1 MSSRALRRLERRKLE
16 NELSLSPEPERNG
29 KDDSDFEDGLISKPK
44 VNAFAL
50 LNDDNETEDEE
61 DPDINSESDY
71 KGDEPTGNTHST
83 SGQHTKSSKKQKNKN
98 NKKKQQQKK
107 TTTNKKNQQNKIVDE
122 YGDEEFDKIL
132 EQMRIKDNQATTL
145 PVTNQTTSV
154 SVYDFEEELDEI
166 TTPNPD
172 YDSNFKAFTTNRL
185 KQSLS
190 FLSIKSVGTLDQDNE
205 YKNLFGN
212 LSMNTIEDAN
222 STTSMGISPE
232 MLQQFKRLAKLT
244 RGWGGKDRRG
254 IPGTTRKLLFSKIRD
269 DWLPTTLKPLNMEEI
284 KPDDYVKFLDYK
296 EDTASL
302 EELQLKVN
310 KEVDLGVKYFQFSK
324 INNIKERVANTRF
337 YASVVM
343 SPDPESLMQQLQ
355 QYPYHVETLLQ
366 VAMVLLR
373 QGDNKSTSNAL
384 VERALFA
391 FDRSL
396 HKGFHELLYQA
407 SNGLARLPYERF
419 MNRQFYLCLFRYITA
434 LGERSTF
441 YTALAYCKLLLSLSP
456 AEDPLGVRYFIDF
469 YALMSEEWKYMVQFA
484 ESPLVT
490 TYARWY
496 TPGIAFSTVLAYLK
510 LNQAEKARV
519 ALRKAFEAHPYTA
532 YKLYQQIGLSND
544 SSISEASFKI
554 DTEVEIST
562 ETYLV
567 RCAIMWNDQSHRQ
580 FLHDELQNLFSD
592 WKLQNTKNGVFS
604 SILGTLGF
612 KDNKKESNNAP
623 FNLLR
628 FAILSSE
635 NKIMAKLPQQLWSR
649 NDIFEYDILPPKQD
663 EEQPVLMG
671 LLKKDEN
678 IVDHLLDY
686 VDQNLLGT
694 IIQSRTAEE
703 GNFDEIVRGLEL
715 QNVEEAENQQD

>member
-1 MSSRALRRLERRKLE
+1 MSSRALRRLERQKLE
-16 NELSLSPEPERNG
+16 NELSISPEPERNG
-29 KDDSDFEDGLISKPK
+29 NDESDFDDSPISKPK
-44 VNAFAL
+44 ANAFAL
-50 LNDDNETEDEE
+50 LNDGDNETDDEENSDNDNKEDESTE
-61 DPDINSESDY
+61 QTRSTPKQPN
-71 KGDEPTGNTHST
+71 EPPKN
-83 SGQHTKSSKKQKNKN
+83 KNNKN

-107 TTTNKKNQQNKIVDE
+107 ATTNKKKQQNKIVDE
-122 YGDEEFDKIL
+122 YGDDEFDKIL
-132 EQMRIKDNQATTL
+132 EQMRIKDDQTTTL
-145 PVTNQTTSV
+145 SVTNQKTLIN
-154 SVYDFEEELDEI
+154 VYDFEEELDEI
-166 TTPNPD
+166 TTPTPD
-172 YDSNFKAFTTNRL
+172 FDSNFKAFTTNRL

-190 FLSIKSVGTLDQDNE
+190 LLSIKSVGSLDQDNE

-222 STTSMGISPE
+222 STTSMGMSPE

-254 IPGTTRKLLFSKIRD
+254 IPGTTRKLIFSKIKD

-296 EDTASL
+296 EDTADL
-302 EELQLKVN
+302 EELQLKIN
-310 KEVDLGVKYFQFSK
+310 KEVNLGVKYFQFSK

-391 FDRSL
+391 FDQSL

-490 TYARWY
+490 TYTRWY
-496 TPGIAFSTVLAYLK
+496 TPGIAFSTVLAHLK
-510 LNQAEKARV
+510 LNQEEKARG
-519 ALRKAFEAHPYTA
+519 ALKKAFEAHPYTA
-532 YKLYQQIGLSND
+532 YKLYKQIGLSND
-544 SSISEASFKI
+544 LSLSEGSFKI
-554 DTEVEIST
+554 DTEVEIAT

-567 RCAIMWNDQSHRQ
+567 RCTIMWNDQSHRQ
-580 FLHDELQNLFSD
+580 FLHDELEKLFSD
-592 WKLQNTKNGVFS
+592 WKLQNSNNGVFS
-604 SILGTLGF
+604 SILGSFGF

-628 FAILSSE
+628 FAILSGE

-663 EEQPVLMG
+663 EEQTVLMG
-671 LLKKDEN
+671 LLKKDES

-686 VDQNLLGT
+686 VDQNLLGS
-694 IIQSRTAEE
+694 IIQSRTADE
-703 GNFDEIVRGLEL
+703 GNFDEIIRGLEL

>member
-1 MSSRALRRLERRKLE
+1 MSSRALRRLERQKLE
-16 NELSLSPEPERNG
+16 NELSISPEPERNG
-29 KDDSDFEDGLISKPK
+29 NDESDFDDSPISKPK
-44 VNAFAL
+44 ANAFAL
-50 LNDDNETEDEE
+50 LNDGDNETDDEENSDNDNKEDESTE
-61 DPDINSESDY
+61 QTRSTPKQPN
-71 KGDEPTGNTHST
+71 EPP
-83 SGQHTKSSKKQKNKN
+83 KNKN

-107 TTTNKKNQQNKIVDE
+107 ATTIKKKQQNKIVDE
-122 YGDEEFDKIL
+122 YGDDEFDKIL
-132 EQMRIKDNQATTL
+132 EQMKIKDDQTTTL
-145 PVTNQTTSV
+145 SVTNQKTLIN
-154 SVYDFEEELDEI
+154 VYDFEEELDEI
-166 TTPNPD
+166 TTPTPD
-172 YDSNFKAFTTNRL
+172 FDSNFKAFTTNRL

-190 FLSIKSVGTLDQDNE
+190 LLSIKSVGSLDQDNE

-222 STTSMGISPE
+222 STTSMGMSPE

-254 IPGTTRKLLFSKIRD
+254 IPGTTRKLIFSKIKD

-296 EDTASL
+296 EDTADL
-302 EELQLKVN
+302 EELQLKIN
-310 KEVDLGVKYFQFSK
+310 KEVNLGVKYFQFSK

-490 TYARWY
+490 TYTRWY
-496 TPGIAFSTVLAYLK
+496 TPGIAFSTVLAHLK
-510 LNQAEKARV
+510 LNQEEKARG
-519 ALRKAFEAHPYTA
+519 ALKKAFEAHPYTA
-532 YKLYQQIGLSND
+532 YKLYKQIGLSND
-544 SSISEASFKI
+544 LSLSEGSFKI
-554 DTEVEIST
+554 DTEVEIAT

-567 RCAIMWNDQSHRQ
+567 RCTIMWNDQSHRQ
-580 FLHDELQNLFSD
+580 FLHDELEKLFSD
-592 WKLQNTKNGVFS
+592 WKLQNSNNGVFS
-604 SILGTLGF
+604 SILGSFGF

-628 FAILSSE
+628 FAILSGE

-663 EEQPVLMG
+663 EEQTVLMG
-671 LLKKDEN
+671 LLKKDES

-686 VDQNLLGT
+686 VDQNLLGS
-694 IIQSRTAEE
+694 IIQSRTADE
-703 GNFDEIVRGLEL
+703 GNFDEIIRGLEL

>member
-1 MSSRALRRLERRKLE
+1 MSSRALRRLERQKLE
-16 NELSLSPEPERNG
+16 NELSISPEPERNG
-29 KDDSDFEDGLISKPK
+29 NDESDFDDSPISKPK
-44 VNAFAL
+44 ANAFAL
-50 LNDDNETEDEE
+50 LNDGDNETDDEENSDNDNKEDESTE
-61 DPDINSESDY
+61 QTRATPKQPN
-71 KGDEPTGNTHST
+71 EPP
-83 SGQHTKSSKKQKNKN
+83 KNKN

-107 TTTNKKNQQNKIVDE
+107 ATTNKKKQQNKIVDE
-122 YGDEEFDKIL
+122 YGDDEFDKIL
-132 EQMRIKDNQATTL
+132 EQMRIKDDQTTTVS
-145 PVTNQTTSV
+145 VTNQKTLIN
-154 SVYDFEEELDEI
+154 VYDFEEELDEI
-166 TTPNPD
+166 TTPTPD
-172 YDSNFKAFTTNRL
+172 FDSNFKAFTTNRL

-190 FLSIKSVGTLDQDNE
+190 LLSIKSVGSLDQDNE

-222 STTSMGISPE
+222 STTSMGMSPE

-254 IPGTTRKLLFSKIRD
+254 IPGTTRKLIFSKIKD

-296 EDTASL
+296 EDTADL
-302 EELQLKVN
+302 EELQLKIN
-310 KEVDLGVKYFQFSK
+310 KEVNLGVKYFQFSK

-490 TYARWY
+490 TYTRWY
-496 TPGIAFSTVLAYLK
+496 TPGIAFSTVLAHLK
-510 LNQAEKARV
+510 LNQEEKARG
-519 ALRKAFEAHPYTA
+519 ALKKAFEAHPYTA
-532 YKLYQQIGLSND
+532 YKLYKQIGLSND
-544 SSISEASFKI
+544 LSLSEGSFKI
-554 DTEVEIST
+554 DTEVEIAT

-567 RCAIMWNDQSHRQ
+567 RCTIMWNDQSHRQ
-580 FLHDELQNLFSD
+580 FLHDELEKLFSD
-592 WKLQNTKNGVFS
+592 WKLQNSNNGVFS
-604 SILGTLGF
+604 SILGSFGF

-628 FAILSSE
+628 FAILSGE

-663 EEQPVLMG
+663 EEQAVLTG
-671 LLKKDEN
+671 LLKKDES

-686 VDQNLLGT
+686 VDQNLLGS
-694 IIQSRTAEE
+694 IIQSRTADE
-703 GNFDEIVRGLEL
+703 GNFDEIIRGLEL

>member
-1 MSSRALRRLERRKLE
+1 MSSRALRRLERQKLE
-16 NELSLSPEPERNG
+16 NELSISPEPERNG
-29 KDDSDFEDGLISKPK
+29 NDESDFDDSPISKPK
-44 VNAFAL
+44 ANAFAL
-50 LNDDNETEDEE
+50 LNDGDNETDDEENSDNDNKEDESTE
-61 DPDINSESDY
+61 QTRSTPKQPN
-71 KGDEPTGNTHST
+71 EPP
-83 SGQHTKSSKKQKNKN
+83 KNKN

-107 TTTNKKNQQNKIVDE
+107 ATTNKKKQQNKIVDE
-122 YGDEEFDKIL
+122 YGDDEFDKIL
-132 EQMRIKDNQATTL
+132 EQMRIKDDQTTTL
-145 PVTNQTTSV
+145 SVTNQKTLIN
-154 SVYDFEEELDEI
+154 VYDFEEELDEI
-166 TTPNPD
+166 TTPTPD
-172 YDSNFKAFTTNRL
+172 FDSNFKAFTTNRL
-185 KQSLS
+185 KKSLS
-190 FLSIKSVGTLDQDNE
+190 LLSIKSVGSLDQDNE

-222 STTSMGISPE
+222 STTSMGMSPE

-254 IPGTTRKLLFSKIRD
+254 IPGTTRKLIFSKIKD

-296 EDTASL
+296 EDTADL
-302 EELQLKVN
+302 EELQLKIN
-310 KEVDLGVKYFQFSK
+310 KEVNLGVKYFQFSK

-490 TYARWY
+490 TYTRWY
-496 TPGIAFSTVLAYLK
+496 TPGIAFSTVLAHLK
-510 LNQAEKARV
+510 LNQEEKARG
-519 ALRKAFEAHPYTA
+519 ALKKAFEAHPYTA
-532 YKLYQQIGLSND
+532 YKLYKQIGLSND
-544 SSISEASFKI
+544 LSLSEGSFKI
-554 DTEVEIST
+554 DTEVEIAT

-567 RCAIMWNDQSHRQ
+567 RCTIMWNDQSHRQ
-580 FLHDELQNLFSD
+580 FLHDELEKLFSD
-592 WKLQNTKNGVFS
+592 WKLQNSNNGVFS
-604 SILGTLGF
+604 SILGSFGF

-628 FAILSSE
+628 FAILSGE

-663 EEQPVLMG
+663 EEQTVLMG
-671 LLKKDEN
+671 LLKKDES

-686 VDQNLLGT
+686 VDQNLLGS
-694 IIQSRTAEE
+694 IIQSRTADE
-703 GNFDEIVRGLEL
+703 GNFDEIIRGLEL

>member
-1 MSSRALRRLERRKLE
+1 MSSRALRRLERQKLE
-16 NELSLSPEPERNG
+16 NELSISPEPERNG
-29 KDDSDFEDGLISKPK
+29 NDESDFDDSPISKPK
-44 VNAFAL
+44 ANAFAL
-50 LNDDNETEDEE
+50 LNDGDNETDDEENSDNDNEEDESTE
-61 DPDINSESDY
+61 QTRSTPKQPN
-71 KGDEPTGNTHST
+71 EPP
-83 SGQHTKSSKKQKNKN
+83 KNKN

-107 TTTNKKNQQNKIVDE
+107 ATTNKKKQQNKIVDE
-122 YGDEEFDKIL
+122 YGDDEFDKIL
-132 EQMRIKDNQATTL
+132 EQMRIKDDQTTTVS
-145 PVTNQTTSV
+145 VTNQKTLIN
-154 SVYDFEEELDEI
+154 VYDFEEELDEI
-166 TTPNPD
+166 TTPTPD
-172 YDSNFKAFTTNRL
+172 FDSNFKAFTTNRL
-185 KQSLS
+185 KKSLS
-190 FLSIKSVGTLDQDNE
+190 LLSIKSVGSLDQDNE

-222 STTSMGISPE
+222 STTSMGMSPE

-254 IPGTTRKLLFSKIRD
+254 IPGTTRKLIFSKIKD

-296 EDTASL
+296 EDTADL
-302 EELQLKVN
+302 EELQLKIN
-310 KEVDLGVKYFQFSK
+310 KEVNLGVKYFQFSK

-373 QGDNKSTSNAL
+373 QGDNKSASNAL

-490 TYARWY
+490 TYTRWY
-496 TPGIAFSTVLAYLK
+496 TPGIAFSTVLAHLK
-510 LNQAEKARV
+510 LNQEEKARG
-519 ALRKAFEAHPYTA
+519 ALKKAFEAHPYTA
-532 YKLYQQIGLSND
+532 YKLYKQIGLSND
-544 SSISEASFKI
+544 LSLSEGSFKI
-554 DTEVEIST
+554 DTEVEIAT

-567 RCAIMWNDQSHRQ
+567 RCTIMWNDQSHRQ
-580 FLHDELQNLFSD
+580 FLHDELEKLFSD
-592 WKLQNTKNGVFS
+592 WKLQNSNNGVFS
-604 SILGTLGF
+604 SILGSFGF

-628 FAILSSE
+628 FAILSGE

-663 EEQPVLMG
+663 EEQTVLMG
-671 LLKKDEN
+671 LLKKDES

-686 VDQNLLGT
+686 VDQNLLGS
-694 IIQSRTAEE
+694 IIQSRTADE
-703 GNFDEIVRGLEL
+703 GNFDEIIRGLEL

>member
-1 MSSRALRRLERRKLE
+1 MSSRALRRLERQKLE
-16 NELSLSPEPERNG
+16 NELSISPEPERNG
-29 KDDSDFEDGLISKPK
+29 NDESDFDDSPISKPK
-44 VNAFAL
+44 ANAFAL
-50 LNDDNETEDEE
+50 LNDGDNETDDEENSDNDNEEDESTE
-61 DPDINSESDY
+61 QTRSTPKQPN
-71 KGDEPTGNTHST
+71 EPP
-83 SGQHTKSSKKQKNKN
+83 KNKN

-107 TTTNKKNQQNKIVDE
+107 ATTNKKKQQNKIVDE
-122 YGDEEFDKIL
+122 YGDDEFDKIL
-132 EQMRIKDNQATTL
+132 EQMRIKDDQTTTVS
-145 PVTNQTTSV
+145 VTNQKTLIN
-154 SVYDFEEELDEI
+154 VYDFEEELDEI
-166 TTPNPD
+166 TTPTPD
-172 YDSNFKAFTTNRL
+172 FDSNFKAFTTNRL
-185 KQSLS
+185 KKSLS
-190 FLSIKSVGTLDQDNE
+190 LLSIKSVGSLDQDNE

-222 STTSMGISPE
+222 STTSMGMSPE

-254 IPGTTRKLLFSKIRD
+254 IPGTTRKLIFSKIKD

-296 EDTASL
+296 EDTADL
-302 EELQLKVN
+302 EELQLKLN
-310 KEVDLGVKYFQFSK
+310 KEVNLGVKYFQFSK

-373 QGDNKSTSNAL
+373 QGDNKSASNAL

-490 TYARWY
+490 TYTRWY
-496 TPGIAFSTVLAYLK
+496 TPGIAFSTVLAHLK
-510 LNQAEKARV
+510 LNQEEKARG
-519 ALRKAFEAHPYTA
+519 ALKKAFEAHPYTA
-532 YKLYQQIGLSND
+532 YKLYKQIGLSND
-544 SSISEASFKI
+544 LSLSEGSFKI
-554 DTEVEIST
+554 DTEVEIAT

-567 RCAIMWNDQSHRQ
+567 RCTIMWNDQSHRQ
-580 FLHDELQNLFSD
+580 FLHDELEKLFSD
-592 WKLQNTKNGVFS
+592 WKLQNSNNGVFS
-604 SILGTLGF
+604 SILGSFGF

-628 FAILSSE
+628 FAILSGE

-663 EEQPVLMG
+663 EEQTVLMG
-671 LLKKDEN
+671 LLKKDES

-686 VDQNLLGT
+686 VDQNLLGS
-694 IIQSRTAEE
+694 IIQSRTADE
-703 GNFDEIVRGLEL
+703 GNFDEIIRGLEL

>member
-1 MSSRALRRLERRKLE
+1 MSSRALRRLERQKLE
-16 NELSLSPEPERNG
+16 NELSISPEPERNG
-29 KDDSDFEDGLISKPK
+29 NDESDFDDRPISKPK
-44 VNAFAL
+44 ANAFAL
-50 LNDDNETEDEE
+50 LNDGDNETDDEENSDNDNEEDESTE
-61 DPDINSESDY
+61 QTRSTPKQPN
-71 KGDEPTGNTHST
+71 EPP
-83 SGQHTKSSKKQKNKN
+83 KNKN

-107 TTTNKKNQQNKIVDE
+107 ATTNKKKQQNKIVDE
-122 YGDEEFDKIL
+122 YGDDEFDKIL
-132 EQMRIKDNQATTL
+132 EQMRIKDDQTTTVS
-145 PVTNQTTSV
+145 VTNQKTLIN
-154 SVYDFEEELDEI
+154 VYDFEEELDEI
-166 TTPNPD
+166 TTPTPD
-172 YDSNFKAFTTNRL
+172 FDSNFKAFTTNRL

-190 FLSIKSVGTLDQDNE
+190 LLSIKSVGSLDQDNE

-222 STTSMGISPE
+222 STTSMGMSPE

-254 IPGTTRKLLFSKIRD
+254 IPGTTRKLIFSKIKD

-296 EDTASL
+296 EDTADL
-302 EELQLKVN
+302 EELQLKIN
-310 KEVDLGVKYFQFSK
+310 KEVNLGVKYFQFSK

-490 TYARWY
+490 TYTRWY
-496 TPGIAFSTVLAYLK
+496 TPGIAFSTVLAHLK
-510 LNQAEKARV
+510 LNQEEKARG
-519 ALRKAFEAHPYTA
+519 ALKKAFEAHPYTA
-532 YKLYQQIGLSND
+532 YKLYKQIGLSND
-544 SSISEASFKI
+544 LSLSEGSFKI
-554 DTEVEIST
+554 DTEVEIAT

-567 RCAIMWNDQSHRQ
+567 RCTIMWNDQSHRQ
-580 FLHDELQNLFSD
+580 FLHDELEKLFSD
-592 WKLQNTKNGVFS
+592 WKLQNSNNGVFS
-604 SILGTLGF
+604 SILGSFGF

-628 FAILSSE
+628 FAILSGE

-663 EEQPVLMG
+663 EEQAVLTG
-671 LLKKDEN
+671 LLKKDES

-686 VDQNLLGT
+686 VDQNLLGS
-694 IIQSRTAEE
+694 IIQSRTADE
-703 GNFDEIVRGLEL
+703 GNFDEIIRGLEL

>member
-1 MSSRALRRLERRKLE
+1 MSSRALRRLERQKLE
-16 NELSLSPEPERNG
+16 NELSISPEPERNG
-29 KDDSDFEDGLISKPK
+29 NDESDFDDSPISKPK
-44 VNAFAL
+44 ANAFAL
-50 LNDDNETEDEE
+50 LNDGDNETDDEENSDNDNKEDESTE
-61 DPDINSESDY
+61 QTRATPKQPN
-71 KGDEPTGNTHST
+71 EPP
-83 SGQHTKSSKKQKNKN
+83 KNKN

-107 TTTNKKNQQNKIVDE
+107 ATTIKKKQQNKIVDE
-122 YGDEEFDKIL
+122 YDDDEFDKIL
-132 EQMRIKDNQATTL
+132 EQMKIKDDQTTTL
-145 PVTNQTTSV
+145 SVTNQKTLIN
-154 SVYDFEEELDEI
+154 VYDFEEELDEI
-166 TTPNPD
+166 TTPTPD
-172 YDSNFKAFTTNRL
+172 FDSNFKAFTINRL

-190 FLSIKSVGTLDQDNE
+190 LLSIKSVGSLDQDNE

-222 STTSMGISPE
+222 STTSMGMSPE

-254 IPGTTRKLLFSKIRD
+254 IPGTTRKLIFSKIKD

-296 EDTASL
+296 EDTADL
-302 EELQLKVN
+302 EELQLKIN
-310 KEVDLGVKYFQFSK
+310 KEVNLGVKYFQFSK

-373 QGDNKSTSNAL
+373 QGDNKSASNAL

-490 TYARWY
+490 TYTRWY
-496 TPGIAFSTVLAYLK
+496 TPGIAFSTVLAHLK
-510 LNQAEKARV
+510 LNQEEKARG
-519 ALRKAFEAHPYTA
+519 ALKKAFEAHPYTA
-532 YKLYQQIGLSND
+532 YKLYKQIGLSND
-544 SSISEASFKI
+544 LSLSEGSFKI
-554 DTEVEIST
+554 DTEVEIAT

-567 RCAIMWNDQSHRQ
+567 RCTIMWNDQSHRQ
-580 FLHDELQNLFSD
+580 FLHDELEKLFSD
-592 WKLQNTKNGVFS
+592 WKLQNSNNGVFS
-604 SILGTLGF
+604 SILGSFGF

-628 FAILSSE
+628 FAILSGE

-663 EEQPVLMG
+663 EEQTVLMG
-671 LLKKDEN
+671 LLKKDES

-686 VDQNLLGT
+686 VDQNLLGS
-694 IIQSRTAEE
+694 IIQSRTADE
-703 GNFDEIVRGLEL
+703 GNFDEIIRGLEL

>member
-1 MSSRALRRLERRKLE
+1 MSSRALRRLERQKLE
-16 NELSLSPEPERNG
+16 NELSISPEPERNG
-29 KDDSDFEDGLISKPK
+29 NDESDFDDSPISKPK
-44 VNAFAL
+44 ANAFAL
-50 LNDDNETEDEE
+50 LNDGDNETDDEENSDNDNEEDESTE
-61 DPDINSESDY
+61 QTRSTPKQPN
-71 KGDEPTGNTHST
+71 EPP
-83 SGQHTKSSKKQKNKN
+83 KNKN

-107 TTTNKKNQQNKIVDE
+107 ATTIKKKQQNKIVDE
-122 YGDEEFDKIL
+122 YDDDEFDKIL
-132 EQMRIKDNQATTL
+132 EQMRIKDDQTTTVS
-145 PVTNQTTSV
+145 VTNQKTLIN
-154 SVYDFEEELDEI
+154 VYDFEEELDEI
-166 TTPNPD
+166 TTPTPD
-172 YDSNFKAFTTNRL
+172 FDSNFKAFTTNRL
-185 KQSLS
+185 KKSLS
-190 FLSIKSVGTLDQDNE
+190 LLSIKSVGSLDQDNE

-222 STTSMGISPE
+222 STTSMGMSPE

-254 IPGTTRKLLFSKIRD
+254 IPGTTRKLIFSKIKD

-296 EDTASL
+296 EDTADL
-302 EELQLKVN
+302 EELQLKIN
-310 KEVDLGVKYFQFSK
+310 KEVNLGVKYFQFSK

-490 TYARWY
+490 TYTRWY
-496 TPGIAFSTVLAYLK
+496 TPGIAFSTVLAHLK
-510 LNQAEKARV
+510 LNQEEKARG
-519 ALRKAFEAHPYTA
+519 ALKKAFEAHPYTA
-532 YKLYQQIGLSND
+532 YKLYKQIGLSND
-544 SSISEASFKI
+544 LSLSEGSFKI
-554 DTEVEIST
+554 DTEVEIAT

-567 RCAIMWNDQSHRQ
+567 RCTIMWNDQSHRQ
-580 FLHDELQNLFSD
+580 FLHDELEKLFSD
-592 WKLQNTKNGVFS
+592 WKLQNSNNGVFS
-604 SILGTLGF
+604 SILGSFGF

-628 FAILSSE
+628 FAILSGE

-663 EEQPVLMG
+663 EEQTVLMG
-671 LLKKDEN
+671 LLKKDES

-686 VDQNLLGT
+686 VDQNLLGS
-694 IIQSRTAEE
+694 IIQSRTADE
-703 GNFDEIVRGLEL
+703 GNFDEIIRGLEL

>member
-1 MSSRALRRLERRKLE
+1 MSSRALRRLERQKLE
-16 NELSLSPEPERNG
+16 NELSISPEPERNG
-29 KDDSDFEDGLISKPK
+29 NDESDFDDSPISKPK
-44 VNAFAL
+44 ANAFAL
-50 LNDDNETEDEE
+50 LNDGDNETDDEENSDNDNKEDESTE
-61 DPDINSESDY
+61 QTRATPKQPN
-71 KGDEPTGNTHST
+71 EPP
-83 SGQHTKSSKKQKNKN
+83 KNKN

-107 TTTNKKNQQNKIVDE
+107 ATTNKKKQQNKIVDE
-122 YGDEEFDKIL
+122 YGDDEFDKIL
-132 EQMRIKDNQATTL
+132 EQMRIKDDQTTTVS
-145 PVTNQTTSV
+145 VTNQKTLIN
-154 SVYDFEEELDEI
+154 VYDFEEELDEI
-166 TTPNPD
+166 TTPTPD
-172 YDSNFKAFTTNRL
+172 FDSNFKAFTTNRL
-185 KQSLS
+185 KKSLS
-190 FLSIKSVGTLDQDNE
+190 LLSIKSVGSLDQDNE

-222 STTSMGISPE
+222 STTSMGMSPE

-254 IPGTTRKLLFSKIRD
+254 IPGTTRKLIFSKIKD

-296 EDTASL
+296 EDTADL
-302 EELQLKVN
+302 EELQLKIN
-310 KEVDLGVKYFQFSK
+310 KEVNLGVKYFQFSK

-490 TYARWY
+490 TYTRWY
-496 TPGIAFSTVLAYLK
+496 TPGIAFSTVLAHLK
-510 LNQAEKARV
+510 LNQEEKARG
-519 ALRKAFEAHPYTA
+519 ALKKAFEAHPYTA
-532 YKLYQQIGLSND
+532 YKLYKQIGLSND
-544 SSISEASFKI
+544 LSLSEGSFKI
-554 DTEVEIST
+554 DTEVEIAT

-567 RCAIMWNDQSHRQ
+567 RCTIMWNDQSHRQ
-580 FLHDELQNLFSD
+580 FLHDELEKLFSD
-592 WKLQNTKNGVFS
+592 WKLQNSNNGVFS
-604 SILGTLGF
+604 SILGSFGF

-628 FAILSSE
+628 FAILSGE

-663 EEQPVLMG
+663 EEQAVLTG
-671 LLKKDEN
+671 LLKKDES

-686 VDQNLLGT
+686 VDQNLLGS
-694 IIQSRTAEE
+694 IIQSRTADE
-703 GNFDEIVRGLEL
+703 GNFDEIIRGLEL

>member
-1 MSSRALRRLERRKLE
+1 MSSRALRRLERQKLE
-16 NELSLSPEPERNG
+16 NELSISPEPERNG
-29 KDDSDFEDGLISKPK
+29 NDESDFDDSPISKPK
-44 VNAFAL
+44 ANAFAL
-50 LNDDNETEDEE
+50 LNDGDNETDDEENSDNDNEEDESTE
-61 DPDINSESDY
+61 QTRSTPKQPN
-71 KGDEPTGNTHST
+71 EPP
-83 SGQHTKSSKKQKNKN
+83 KNKN

-107 TTTNKKNQQNKIVDE
+107 ATTNKKKQQNKIVDE
-122 YGDEEFDKIL
+122 YGDDEFDKIL
-132 EQMRIKDNQATTL
+132 EQMRIKDDQTTTVS
-145 PVTNQTTSV
+145 VTNQKTLIN
-154 SVYDFEEELDEI
+154 VYDFEEELDEI
-166 TTPNPD
+166 TTPTPD
-172 YDSNFKAFTTNRL
+172 FDSNFKAFTTNRL
-185 KQSLS
+185 KKSLS
-190 FLSIKSVGTLDQDNE
+190 LLSIKSVGSLDQDNE

-222 STTSMGISPE
+222 STTSMGMSPE

-254 IPGTTRKLLFSKIRD
+254 IPGTTRKLIFSKIKD

-296 EDTASL
+296 EDTADL
-302 EELQLKVN
+302 EELQLKIN
-310 KEVDLGVKYFQFSK
+310 KEVNLGVKYFQFSK

-490 TYARWY
+490 TYTRWY
-496 TPGIAFSTVLAYLK
+496 TPGIAFSTVLAHLK
-510 LNQAEKARV
+510 LNQEEKARG
-519 ALRKAFEAHPYTA
+519 ALKKAFEAHPYTA
-532 YKLYQQIGLSND
+532 YKLYKQIGLSND
-544 SSISEASFKI
+544 LSLSEGSFKI
-554 DTEVEIST
+554 DTEVEIAT

-567 RCAIMWNDQSHRQ
+567 RCTIMWNDQSHRQ
-580 FLHDELQNLFSD
+580 FLHDELEKLFSD
-592 WKLQNTKNGVFS
+592 WKLQNSNNGVFS
-604 SILGTLGF
+604 SILGSFGF

-628 FAILSSE
+628 FAILSGE

-663 EEQPVLMG
+663 EEQTVLMG
-671 LLKKDEN
+671 LSKKDES

-686 VDQNLLGT
+686 VDQNLLGS
-694 IIQSRTAEE
+694 IIQSRTADE
-703 GNFDEIVRGLEL
+703 GNFDEIIRGLEL

>member
-1 MSSRALRRLERRKLE
+1 MSSRALRRLERQKLE
-16 NELSLSPEPERNG
+16 NELSISPEPERNG
-29 KDDSDFEDGLISKPK
+29 NDESDFDDSPISKPK
-44 VNAFAL
+44 ANAFAL
-50 LNDDNETEDEE
+50 LNDGDNETDDEENSDNDNKEDESTE
-61 DPDINSESDY
+61 QTRATPKQPN
-71 KGDEPTGNTHST
+71 EPP
-83 SGQHTKSSKKQKNKN
+83 KNKN

-107 TTTNKKNQQNKIVDE
+107 ATTNKKKQQNKIVDE
-122 YGDEEFDKIL
+122 YGDDEFDKIL
-132 EQMRIKDNQATTL
+132 EQMRIKDDQTTTL
-145 PVTNQTTSV
+145 SVTNQKTLIN
-154 SVYDFEEELDEI
+154 VYDFEEELDEI
-166 TTPNPD
+166 TTPTPD
-172 YDSNFKAFTTNRL
+172 FDSNFKAFTTNRL

-190 FLSIKSVGTLDQDNE
+190 LLSIKSVGSLDQDNE

-222 STTSMGISPE
+222 STTSMGMSPE

-254 IPGTTRKLLFSKIRD
+254 IPGTTRKLIFSKIKD

-296 EDTASL
+296 EDTADL
-302 EELQLKVN
+302 EELQLKIN
-310 KEVDLGVKYFQFSK
+310 KEVNLGVKYFQFSK

-373 QGDNKSTSNAL
+373 QGDNKSASNAL

-490 TYARWY
+490 TYTRWY
-496 TPGIAFSTVLAYLK
+496 TPGIAFSTVLAHLK
-510 LNQAEKARV
+510 LNQEEKARG
-519 ALRKAFEAHPYTA
+519 ALKKAFEAHPYTA
-532 YKLYQQIGLSND
+532 YKLYKQIGLSND
-544 SSISEASFKI
+544 LSLSEGSFKI
-554 DTEVEIST
+554 DTEVEIAT

-567 RCAIMWNDQSHRQ
+567 RCTIMWNDQSHRQ
-580 FLHDELQNLFSD
+580 FLHDELEKLFSD
-592 WKLQNTKNGVFS
+592 WKLQNSNNGVFS
-604 SILGTLGF
+604 SILGSFGF

-628 FAILSSE
+628 FAILSGE

-663 EEQPVLMG
+663 EEQAVLTG
-671 LLKKDEN
+671 LLKKDES

-686 VDQNLLGT
+686 VDQNLLGS
-694 IIQSRTAEE
+694 IIQSRTADE
-703 GNFDEIVRGLEL
+703 GNFDEIIRGLEL

>member
-1 MSSRALRRLERRKLE
+1 MSSRALRRLERQKLE
-16 NELSLSPEPERNG
+16 NELSISPEPERNG
-29 KDDSDFEDGLISKPK
+29 NDESDFDDSPISKPK
-44 VNAFAL
+44 ANAFAL
-50 LNDDNETEDEE
+50 LNDGDNETDDEENSDNDNEEDESTE
-61 DPDINSESDY
+61 QTRSTPKQPN
-71 KGDEPTGNTHST
+71 EPP
-83 SGQHTKSSKKQKNKN
+83 KNKN

-107 TTTNKKNQQNKIVDE
+107 ATTNKKKQQNKIVDE
-122 YGDEEFDKIL
+122 YGDDEFDKIL
-132 EQMRIKDNQATTL
+132 EQMRIKDDQTTTL
-145 PVTNQTTSV
+145 SVTNQKTLIN
-154 SVYDFEEELDEI
+154 VYDFEEELDEI
-166 TTPNPD
+166 TTPTPD
-172 YDSNFKAFTTNRL
+172 FDSNFKAFTTNRL

-190 FLSIKSVGTLDQDNE
+190 LLSIKSVGSLDQDNE

-222 STTSMGISPE
+222 STTSMGMSPE

-254 IPGTTRKLLFSKIRD
+254 IPGTTRKLIFSKIKD

-296 EDTASL
+296 EDTADL
-302 EELQLKVN
+302 EELQLKIN
-310 KEVDLGVKYFQFSK
+310 KEVNLGVKYFQFSK

-373 QGDNKSTSNAL
+373 QGDNKSASNAL

-490 TYARWY
+490 TYTRWY
-496 TPGIAFSTVLAYLK
+496 TPGIAFSTVLAHLK
-510 LNQAEKARV
+510 LNQEEKARG
-519 ALRKAFEAHPYTA
+519 ALKKAFEAHPYTA
-532 YKLYQQIGLSND
+532 YKLYKQIGLSND
-544 SSISEASFKI
+544 LSLSEGSFKI
-554 DTEVEIST
+554 DTEVEIAT

-567 RCAIMWNDQSHRQ
+567 RCTIMWNDQSHRQ
-580 FLHDELQNLFSD
+580 FLHDELEKLFSD
-592 WKLQNTKNGVFS
+592 WKLQNSNNGVFS
-604 SILGTLGF
+604 SILGSFGF

-628 FAILSSE
+628 FAILSGE

-663 EEQPVLMG
+663 EEQAVLTG
-671 LLKKDEN
+671 LLKKDES

-686 VDQNLLGT
+686 VDQNLLGS
-694 IIQSRTAEE
+694 IIQSRTADE
-703 GNFDEIVRGLEL
+703 GNFDEIIRGLEL

>member
-1 MSSRALRRLERRKLE
+1 MSSRALRRLERQKLE
-16 NELSLSPEPERNG
+16 NELSISPEPERNG
-29 KDDSDFEDGLISKPK
+29 NDESDFDDSPISKPK
-44 VNAFAL
+44 ANAFAL
-50 LNDDNETEDEE
+50 LNDGDNETDDEENSDNDNKEDESTE
-61 DPDINSESDY
+61 QTRATPKQPN
-71 KGDEPTGNTHST
+71 EPP
-83 SGQHTKSSKKQKNKN
+83 KNKN

-107 TTTNKKNQQNKIVDE
+107 ATTNKKKQQNKIVDE
-122 YGDEEFDKIL
+122 YGDDEFDKIL
-132 EQMRIKDNQATTL
+132 EQMRIKDDQTTTL
-145 PVTNQTTSV
+145 SVTNQKTLIN
-154 SVYDFEEELDEI
+154 VYDFEEELDEI
-166 TTPNPD
+166 TTPTPD
-172 YDSNFKAFTTNRL
+172 FDSNFKAFTTNRL

-190 FLSIKSVGTLDQDNE
+190 LLSIKSVGSLDQDNE

-222 STTSMGISPE
+222 STTSMGMSPE

-254 IPGTTRKLLFSKIRD
+254 IPGTTRKLIFSKIKD

-296 EDTASL
+296 EDTADL
-302 EELQLKVN
+302 EELQLKLN
-310 KEVDLGVKYFQFSK
+310 KEVNLGVKYFQFSK

-490 TYARWY
+490 TYTRWY
-496 TPGIAFSTVLAYLK
+496 TPGIAFSTVLAHLK
-510 LNQAEKARV
+510 LNQEEKARG
-519 ALRKAFEAHPYTA
+519 ALKKAFEAHPYTA
-532 YKLYQQIGLSND
+532 YKLYKQIGLSND
-544 SSISEASFKI
+544 LSLSEGSFKI
-554 DTEVEIST
+554 DTEVEIAT

-567 RCAIMWNDQSHRQ
+567 RCTIMWNDQSHRQ
-580 FLHDELQNLFSD
+580 FLHDELEKLFSD
-592 WKLQNTKNGVFS
+592 WKLQNSNNGVFS
-604 SILGTLGF
+604 SILGSFGF

-628 FAILSSE
+628 FAILSGE

-663 EEQPVLMG
+663 EEQAVLTG
-671 LLKKDEN
+671 LLKKDES

-686 VDQNLLGT
+686 VDQNLLGS
-694 IIQSRTAEE
+694 IIQSRTADE
-703 GNFDEIVRGLEL
+703 GNFDEIIRGLEL

>member
-1 MSSRALRRLERRKLE
+1 MSSRALRRLERQKLE
-16 NELSLSPEPERNG
+16 NELSISPEPERNG
-29 KDDSDFEDGLISKPK
+29 NDESDFDDSPISKPK
-44 VNAFAL
+44 ANAFAL
-50 LNDDNETEDEE
+50 LNDGDNETDDEENSDNDNKEDESTE
-61 DPDINSESDY
+61 QTRATPKQPN
-71 KGDEPTGNTHST
+71 EPPKN
-83 SGQHTKSSKKQKNKN
+83 KNNKN

-107 TTTNKKNQQNKIVDE
+107 ATTNKKKQQNKIVDE
-122 YGDEEFDKIL
+122 YGDDEFDKIL
-132 EQMRIKDNQATTL
+132 EQMRIKDDQTTTVS
-145 PVTNQTTSV
+145 VTNQKTLIN
-154 SVYDFEEELDEI
+154 VYDFEEELDEI
-166 TTPNPD
+166 TTPTPD
-172 YDSNFKAFTTNRL
+172 FDSNFKAFTTNRL

-190 FLSIKSVGTLDQDNE
+190 LLSIKSVGSLDQDNE

-222 STTSMGISPE
+222 STTSMGMSPE

-254 IPGTTRKLLFSKIRD
+254 IPGTTRKLIFSKIKD

-296 EDTASL
+296 EDTADL
-302 EELQLKVN
+302 EELQLKIN
-310 KEVDLGVKYFQFSK
+310 KEVNLGVKYFQFSK

-373 QGDNKSTSNAL
+373 QGDNKSASNAL

-490 TYARWY
+490 TYTRWY
-496 TPGIAFSTVLAYLK
+496 TPGIAFSTVLAHLK
-510 LNQAEKARV
+510 LNQEEKARG
-519 ALRKAFEAHPYTA
+519 ALKKAFEAHPYTA
-532 YKLYQQIGLSND
+532 YKLYKQIGLSND
-544 SSISEASFKI
+544 LSLSEGSFKI
-554 DTEVEIST
+554 DTEVEIAT

-567 RCAIMWNDQSHRQ
+567 RCTIMWNDQSHRQ
-580 FLHDELQNLFSD
+580 FLHDELEKLFSD
-592 WKLQNTKNGVFS
+592 WKLQNSNNGVFS
-604 SILGTLGF
+604 SILGSFGF

-628 FAILSSE
+628 FAILSGE

-663 EEQPVLMG
+663 EEQAVLTG
-671 LLKKDEN
+671 LLKKDES

-686 VDQNLLGT
+686 VDQNLLGS
-694 IIQSRTAEE
+694 IIQSRTADE
-703 GNFDEIVRGLEL
+703 GNFDEIIRGLEL

>member
-1 MSSRALRRLERRKLE
+1 MSSRALRRLERQKLE
-16 NELSLSPEPERNG
+16 NELSISPEPERNG
-29 KDDSDFEDGLISKPK
+29 NDESDFDDGPISKPK
-44 VNAFAL
+44 ANAFAL
-50 LNDDNETEDEE
+50 LNDGDNETDDEENSDNDNKEDESTE
-61 DPDINSESDY
+61 QTRATPKQPN
-71 KGDEPTGNTHST
+71 EPP
-83 SGQHTKSSKKQKNKN
+83 KNKN

-107 TTTNKKNQQNKIVDE
+107 ATTNKKKQQNKIVDE
-122 YGDEEFDKIL
+122 YGDDEFDKIL
-132 EQMRIKDNQATTL
+132 EQMRIKDDQTTTL
-145 PVTNQTTSV
+145 SVTNQKTLIN
-154 SVYDFEEELDEI
+154 VYDFEEELDEI
-166 TTPNPD
+166 TTPTPD
-172 YDSNFKAFTTNRL
+172 FDSNFKAFTTNRL

-190 FLSIKSVGTLDQDNE
+190 LLSIKSVGSLDQDNE

-222 STTSMGISPE
+222 STTSMGMSPE

-254 IPGTTRKLLFSKIRD
+254 IPGTTRKLIFSKIKD
-269 DWLPTTLKPLNMEEI
+269 DWLPTTLKPLNIEEI

-296 EDTASL
+296 EDTADL
-302 EELQLKVN
+302 EELQLKIN
-310 KEVDLGVKYFQFSK
+310 KEVNLGVKYFQFSK

-490 TYARWY
+490 TYTRWY
-496 TPGIAFSTVLAYLK
+496 TPGIAFSTVLAHLK
-510 LNQAEKARV
+510 LNQEEKARG
-519 ALRKAFEAHPYTA
+519 ALKKAFEAHPYTA
-532 YKLYQQIGLSND
+532 YKLYKQIGLSND
-544 SSISEASFKI
+544 LSLSEGSFKI
-554 DTEVEIST
+554 DTEVEIAT

-567 RCAIMWNDQSHRQ
+567 RCTIMWNDQSHRQ
-580 FLHDELQNLFSD
+580 FLHDELEKLFSD
-592 WKLQNTKNGVFS
+592 WKLQNSNNGVFS
-604 SILGTLGF
+604 SILGSFGF

-628 FAILSSE
+628 FAILSGE

-663 EEQPVLMG
+663 EEQAVLTG
-671 LLKKDEN
+671 LLKKDES

-686 VDQNLLGT
+686 VDQNLLGS
-694 IIQSRTAEE
+694 IIQSRTADE
-703 GNFDEIVRGLEL
+703 GNFDEIIRGLEL

>member
-1 MSSRALRRLERRKLE
+1 MSSRALRRLERQKLE
-16 NELSLSPEPERNG
+16 NELSISPEPERNG
-29 KDDSDFEDGLISKPK
+29 NDESDFDDSPISKPK
-44 VNAFAL
+44 ANAFAL
-50 LNDDNETEDEE
+50 LNDGDNETDDEENSDNDNKEDESTE
-61 DPDINSESDY
+61 QTRATPKQPN
-71 KGDEPTGNTHST
+71 EPPKN
-83 SGQHTKSSKKQKNKN
+83 KNNKN

-107 TTTNKKNQQNKIVDE
+107 ATTNKKKQQNKIVDE
-122 YGDEEFDKIL
+122 YGDDEFDKIL
-132 EQMRIKDNQATTL
+132 EQMRIKDDQTTTL
-145 PVTNQTTSV
+145 SVTNQKTLIN
-154 SVYDFEEELDEI
+154 VYDFEEELDEI
-166 TTPNPD
+166 TTPTPD
-172 YDSNFKAFTTNRL
+172 FDSNFKAFTTNRL

-190 FLSIKSVGTLDQDNE
+190 LLSIKSVGSLDQDNE

-222 STTSMGISPE
+222 STTSMGMSPE

-254 IPGTTRKLLFSKIRD
+254 IPGTTRKLIFSKIKD

-296 EDTASL
+296 EDTADL
-302 EELQLKVN
+302 EELQLKLN
-310 KEVDLGVKYFQFSK
+310 KEVNLGVKYFQFSK

-490 TYARWY
+490 TYTRWY
-496 TPGIAFSTVLAYLK
+496 TPGIAFSTVLAHLK
-510 LNQAEKARV
+510 LNQEEKARG
-519 ALRKAFEAHPYTA
+519 ALKKAFEAHPYTA
-532 YKLYQQIGLSND
+532 YKLYKQIGLSND
-544 SSISEASFKI
+544 LSLSEGSFKI
-554 DTEVEIST
+554 DTEVEIAT

-567 RCAIMWNDQSHRQ
+567 RCTIMWNDQSHRQ
-580 FLHDELQNLFSD
+580 FLHDELEKLFSD
-592 WKLQNTKNGVFS
+592 WKLQNSNNGVFS
-604 SILGTLGF
+604 SILGSFGF

-628 FAILSSE
+628 FAILSGE

-663 EEQPVLMG
+663 EEQTVLMG
-671 LLKKDEN
+671 LLKKDES

-686 VDQNLLGT
+686 VDQNLLGS
-694 IIQSRTAEE
+694 IIQSRTADE
-703 GNFDEIVRGLEL
+703 GNFDEIIRGLEL

>member
-1 MSSRALRRLERRKLE
+1 MSSRALRRLERQKLE
-16 NELSLSPEPERNG
+16 NELSISPEPERNG
-29 KDDSDFEDGLISKPK
+29 NDESDFDDSPISKPK
-44 VNAFAL
+44 ANAFAL
-50 LNDDNETEDEE
+50 LNDGDNETDDEENSDNDNEEDESTE
-61 DPDINSESDY
+61 QTRSTPKQPN
-71 KGDEPTGNTHST
+71 EPP
-83 SGQHTKSSKKQKNKN
+83 KNKN

-107 TTTNKKNQQNKIVDE
+107 ATTNKKKQQNKIVDE
-122 YGDEEFDKIL
+122 YGDDEFDKIL
-132 EQMRIKDNQATTL
+132 EQMRIKDDQTTTL
-145 PVTNQTTSV
+145 SVTNQKTLIN
-154 SVYDFEEELDEI
+154 VYDFEEELDEI
-166 TTPNPD
+166 TTPTPD
-172 YDSNFKAFTTNRL
+172 FDSNFKAFTTNRL
-185 KQSLS
+185 KKSLS
-190 FLSIKSVGTLDQDNE
+190 LLSIKSVGSLDQDNE

-222 STTSMGISPE
+222 STTSMGMSPE

-254 IPGTTRKLLFSKIRD
+254 IPGTTRKLIFSKIKD

-296 EDTASL
+296 EDTADL
-302 EELQLKVN
+302 EELQLKIN
-310 KEVDLGVKYFQFSK
+310 KEVNLGVKYFQFSK

-490 TYARWY
+490 TYTRWY
-496 TPGIAFSTVLAYLK
+496 TPGIAFSTVLAHLK
-510 LNQAEKARV
+510 LNQEEKARG
-519 ALRKAFEAHPYTA
+519 ALKKAFEAHPYTA
-532 YKLYQQIGLSND
+532 YKLYKQIGLSND
-544 SSISEASFKI
+544 LSLSEGSFKI
-554 DTEVEIST
+554 DTEVEIAT

-567 RCAIMWNDQSHRQ
+567 RCTIMWNDQSHRQ
-580 FLHDELQNLFSD
+580 FLHDELEKLFSD
-592 WKLQNTKNGVFS
+592 WKLQNSNNGVFS
-604 SILGTLGF
+604 SILGSFGF

-628 FAILSSE
+628 FAILSGE

-663 EEQPVLMG
+663 EEQAVLTG
-671 LLKKDEN
+671 LLKKDES

-686 VDQNLLGT
+686 VDQNLLGS
-694 IIQSRTAEE
+694 IIQSRTADE
-703 GNFDEIVRGLEL
+703 GNFDEIIRGLEL

>member
-1 MSSRALRRLERRKLE
+1 MSSRALRRLERQKLE
-16 NELSLSPEPERNG
+16 NELSISPEPERNG
-29 KDDSDFEDGLISKPK
+29 NDESDFDDSPISKPK
-44 VNAFAL
+44 ANAFAL
-50 LNDDNETEDEE
+50 LNDGDNETDDEENSDNDNEEDESTE
-61 DPDINSESDY
+61 QTRSTPKQPN
-71 KGDEPTGNTHST
+71 EPP
-83 SGQHTKSSKKQKNKN
+83 KNKN

-107 TTTNKKNQQNKIVDE
+107 ATTNKKKQQNKIVDE
-122 YGDEEFDKIL
+122 YGDDEFDKIL
-132 EQMRIKDNQATTL
+132 EQMRIKDDQTTTVS
-145 PVTNQTTSV
+145 VTNQKTLIN
-154 SVYDFEEELDEI
+154 VYDFEEELDEI
-166 TTPNPD
+166 TTPTPD
-172 YDSNFKAFTTNRL
+172 FDSNFKAFTTNRL
-185 KQSLS
+185 KKSLS
-190 FLSIKSVGTLDQDNE
+190 LLSIKSVGSLDQDNE

-222 STTSMGISPE
+222 STTSMGMSPE

-254 IPGTTRKLLFSKIRD
+254 IPGTTRKLIFSKIKD

-296 EDTASL
+296 EDTADL
-302 EELQLKVN
+302 EELQLKIN
-310 KEVDLGVKYFQFSK
+310 KEVNLGVKYFQFSK

-373 QGDNKSTSNAL
+373 QGDNKSASNAL

-490 TYARWY
+490 TYTRWY
-496 TPGIAFSTVLAYLK
+496 TSGIAFSTVLAHLK
-510 LNQAEKARV
+510 LNQEEKARG
-519 ALRKAFEAHPYTA
+519 ALKKAFEAHPYTA
-532 YKLYQQIGLSND
+532 YKLYKQIGLSND
-544 SSISEASFKI
+544 LSLSEGSFKI
-554 DTEVEIST
+554 DTEVEIAT

-567 RCAIMWNDQSHRQ
+567 RCTIMWNDQSHRQ
-580 FLHDELQNLFSD
+580 FLHDELEKLFSD
-592 WKLQNTKNGVFS
+592 WKLQNSNNGVFS
-604 SILGTLGF
+604 SILGSFGF

-628 FAILSSE
+628 FAILSGE

-663 EEQPVLMG
+663 EEQAVLTG
-671 LLKKDEN
+671 LLKKDES

-686 VDQNLLGT
+686 VDQNLLGS
-694 IIQSRTAEE
+694 IIQSRTADE
-703 GNFDEIVRGLEL
+703 GNFDEIIRGLEL

>member
-1 MSSRALRRLERRKLE
+1 MSSRALRRLERQKLE
-16 NELSLSPEPERNG
+16 NELSISPEPERNG
-29 KDDSDFEDGLISKPK
+29 NDESDFDDSPISKPK
-44 VNAFAL
+44 ANAFAL
-50 LNDDNETEDEE
+50 LNDGDNETDDEENSDNDNEEDESTE
-61 DPDINSESDY
+61 QTRSTPKQPN
-71 KGDEPTGNTHST
+71 EPP
-83 SGQHTKSSKKQKNKN
+83 KNKN

-107 TTTNKKNQQNKIVDE
+107 ATTNKKKQQNKIVDE
-122 YGDEEFDKIL
+122 YGDDEFDKIL
-132 EQMRIKDNQATTL
+132 EQMRIKDDQTTTVS
-145 PVTNQTTSV
+145 VTNQKTLIN
-154 SVYDFEEELDEI
+154 VYDFEEELDEI
-166 TTPNPD
+166 TTPTPD
-172 YDSNFKAFTTNRL
+172 FDSNFKAFTTNRL

-190 FLSIKSVGTLDQDNE
+190 LLSIKSVGSLDQDNE

-222 STTSMGISPE
+222 STTSMGMSPE

-254 IPGTTRKLLFSKIRD
+254 IPGTTRKLIFSKIKD

-296 EDTASL
+296 EDTADL
-302 EELQLKVN
+302 EELQLKIN
-310 KEVDLGVKYFQFSK
+310 KEVNLGVKYFQFSK

-490 TYARWY
+490 TYTRWY
-496 TPGIAFSTVLAYLK
+496 TPGIAFSTVLAHLK
-510 LNQAEKARV
+510 LNQEEKARG
-519 ALRKAFEAHPYTA
+519 ALKKAFEAHPYTA
-532 YKLYQQIGLSND
+532 YKLYKQIGLSND
-544 SSISEASFKI
+544 LSLSEGSFKI
-554 DTEVEIST
+554 DTEVEIAT

-567 RCAIMWNDQSHRQ
+567 RCTIMWNDQSHRQ
-580 FLHDELQNLFSD
+580 FLHDELEKLFSD
-592 WKLQNTKNGVFS
+592 WKLQNSNNGVFS
-604 SILGTLGF
+604 SILGSFGF

-628 FAILSSE
+628 FAILSGE

-663 EEQPVLMG
+663 EEQAVLTG
-671 LLKKDEN
+671 LLKKDES

-686 VDQNLLGT
+686 VDQNLLGS
-694 IIQSRTAEE
+694 IIQSRTADE
-703 GNFDEIVRGLEL
+703 GNFDEIIRGLEL

>member
-1 MSSRALRRLERRKLE
+1 MSSRALRRLERQKLE
-16 NELSLSPEPERNG
+16 NELSISPEPERNG
-29 KDDSDFEDGLISKPK
+29 NDESDFDDSPISKPK
-44 VNAFAL
+44 ANAFAL
-50 LNDDNETEDEE
+50 LNDGDNETDDEENSDNDNEEDESTE
-61 DPDINSESDY
+61 QTRSTPKQPN
-71 KGDEPTGNTHST
+71 EPP
-83 SGQHTKSSKKQKNKN
+83 KNKN

-107 TTTNKKNQQNKIVDE
+107 ATTIKKKQQNKIVDE
-122 YGDEEFDKIL
+122 YDDDEFDKIL
-132 EQMRIKDNQATTL
+132 EQMKIKDDQTTTL
-145 PVTNQTTSV
+145 SVTNQKTLIN
-154 SVYDFEEELDEI
+154 VYDFEEELDEI
-166 TTPNPD
+166 TTPTPD
-172 YDSNFKAFTTNRL
+172 FDSNFKAFTTNRL
-185 KQSLS
+185 KKSLS
-190 FLSIKSVGTLDQDNE
+190 LLSIKSVGSLDQDNE

-222 STTSMGISPE
+222 STTSMGMSPE

-254 IPGTTRKLLFSKIRD
+254 IPGTTRKLIFSKIKD

-296 EDTASL
+296 EDTADL
-302 EELQLKVN
+302 EELQLKLN
-310 KEVDLGVKYFQFSK
+310 KEVNLGVKYFQFSK

-490 TYARWY
+490 TYTRWY
-496 TPGIAFSTVLAYLK
+496 TPGIAFSTVLAHLK
-510 LNQAEKARV
+510 LNQEEKARG
-519 ALRKAFEAHPYTA
+519 ALKKAFEAHPYTA
-532 YKLYQQIGLSND
+532 YKLYKQIGLSND
-544 SSISEASFKI
+544 LSLSEGSFKI
-554 DTEVEIST
+554 DTEVEIAT

-567 RCAIMWNDQSHRQ
+567 RCTIMWNDQSHRQ
-580 FLHDELQNLFSD
+580 FLHDELEKLFSD
-592 WKLQNTKNGVFS
+592 WKLQNSNNGVFS
-604 SILGTLGF
+604 SILGSFGF

-628 FAILSSE
+628 FAILSGE

-663 EEQPVLMG
+663 EEQTVLMG
-671 LLKKDEN
+671 LLKKDES

-686 VDQNLLGT
+686 VDQNLLGS
-694 IIQSRTAEE
+694 IIQSRTADE
-703 GNFDEIVRGLEL
+703 GNFDEIIRGLEL

>member
-1 MSSRALRRLERRKLE
+1 MSSRALRRLERQKLE
-16 NELSLSPEPERNG
+16 NELSISPEPERNG
-29 KDDSDFEDGLISKPK
+29 NDESDFDDSPISKPK
-44 VNAFAL
+44 ANAFAL
-50 LNDDNETEDEE
+50 LNDGDNETDDEENSDNDNKEDESTE
-61 DPDINSESDY
+61 QTRATPKQPN
-71 KGDEPTGNTHST
+71 EPPKN
-83 SGQHTKSSKKQKNKN
+83 KNNKN

-107 TTTNKKNQQNKIVDE
+107 ATTNKKKQQNKIVDE
-122 YGDEEFDKIL
+122 YGDDEFDKIL
-132 EQMRIKDNQATTL
+132 EQMRIKDDQTTTL
-145 PVTNQTTSV
+145 SVTNQKTLIN
-154 SVYDFEEELDEI
+154 VYDFEEELDEI
-166 TTPNPD
+166 TTPTPD
-172 YDSNFKAFTTNRL
+172 FDSNFKAFTTNRL

-190 FLSIKSVGTLDQDNE
+190 LLSIKSVGSLDQDNE

-222 STTSMGISPE
+222 STTSMGMSPE

-254 IPGTTRKLLFSKIRD
+254 IPGTTRKLIFSKIKD

-296 EDTASL
+296 EDTADL
-302 EELQLKVN
+302 EELQLKIN
-310 KEVDLGVKYFQFSK
+310 KEVNLGVKYFQFSK

-490 TYARWY
+490 TYTRWY
-496 TPGIAFSTVLAYLK
+496 TPGIAFSTVLAHLK
-510 LNQAEKARV
+510 LNQEEKARG
-519 ALRKAFEAHPYTA
+519 ALKKAFEAHPYTA
-532 YKLYQQIGLSND
+532 YKLYKQIGLSND
-544 SSISEASFKI
+544 LSLSEGSFKI
-554 DTEVEIST
+554 DTEVEIAT

-567 RCAIMWNDQSHRQ
+567 RCTIMWNDQSHRQ
-580 FLHDELQNLFSD
+580 FLHDELEKLFSD
-592 WKLQNTKNGVFS
+592 WKLQNSNNGVFS
-604 SILGTLGF
+604 SILGSFGF

-628 FAILSSE
+628 FAILSGE

-663 EEQPVLMG
+663 EEQAVLTG
-671 LLKKDEN
+671 LLKKDES

-686 VDQNLLGT
+686 VDQNLLGS
-694 IIQSRTAEE
+694 IIQSRTADE
-703 GNFDEIVRGLEL
+703 GNFDEIIRGLEL

>member
-1 MSSRALRRLERRKLE
+1 MSSRALRRLERQKLE
-16 NELSLSPEPERNG
+16 NELSISPEPERNG
-29 KDDSDFEDGLISKPK
+29 NDESDFDDSPISKPK
-44 VNAFAL
+44 ANAFAL
-50 LNDDNETEDEE
+50 LNDGDNETDDEENSDNDNKEDESTE
-61 DPDINSESDY
+61 QTRSTPKQPN
-71 KGDEPTGNTHST
+71 EPP
-83 SGQHTKSSKKQKNKN
+83 KNKN

-107 TTTNKKNQQNKIVDE
+107 ATTNKKKQQNKIVDE
-122 YGDEEFDKIL
+122 YGDDEFDKIL
-132 EQMRIKDNQATTL
+132 EQMRIKDDQTTTVS
-145 PVTNQTTSV
+145 VTNQKTLIN
-154 SVYDFEEELDEI
+154 VYDFEEELDEI
-166 TTPNPD
+166 TTPTPD
-172 YDSNFKAFTTNRL
+172 FDSNFKAFTTNRL
-185 KQSLS
+185 KKSLS
-190 FLSIKSVGTLDQDNE
+190 LLSIKSVGSLDQDNE

-222 STTSMGISPE
+222 STTSMGMSPE

-254 IPGTTRKLLFSKIRD
+254 IPGTTRKLIFSKIKD

-296 EDTASL
+296 EDTADL
-302 EELQLKVN
+302 EELQLKIN
-310 KEVDLGVKYFQFSK
+310 KEVNLGVKYFQFSK

-373 QGDNKSTSNAL
+373 QGDNKSASNAL

-490 TYARWY
+490 TYTRWY
-496 TPGIAFSTVLAYLK
+496 TPGIAFSTVLAHLK
-510 LNQAEKARV
+510 LNQEEKARG
-519 ALRKAFEAHPYTA
+519 ALKKAFEAHPYTA
-532 YKLYQQIGLSND
+532 YKLYKQIGLSND
-544 SSISEASFKI
+544 LSLSEGSFKI
-554 DTEVEIST
+554 DTEVEIAT

-567 RCAIMWNDQSHRQ
+567 RCTIMWNDQSHRQ
-580 FLHDELQNLFSD
+580 FLHDELEKLFSD
-592 WKLQNTKNGVFS
+592 WKLQNSNNGVFS
-604 SILGTLGF
+604 SILGSFGF

-628 FAILSSE
+628 FAILSGE

-663 EEQPVLMG
+663 EEQTVLMG
-671 LLKKDEN
+671 LLKKDES

-686 VDQNLLGT
+686 VDQNLLGS
-694 IIQSRTAEE
+694 IIQSRTADE
-703 GNFDEIVRGLEL
+703 GNFDEIIRGLEL

>member
-1 MSSRALRRLERRKLE
+1 MSSRALRRLERQKLE
-16 NELSLSPEPERNG
+16 NELSISPEPERNG
-29 KDDSDFEDGLISKPK
+29 NDESDFDDSPISKPK
-44 VNAFAL
+44 ANAFAL
-50 LNDDNETEDEE
+50 LNDGDNETDDEENSDNDNKEDESTE
-61 DPDINSESDY
+61 QTRATPKQPN
-71 KGDEPTGNTHST
+71 EPPKN
-83 SGQHTKSSKKQKNKN
+83 KNNKN

-107 TTTNKKNQQNKIVDE
+107 ATTNKKKQQNKIVDE
-122 YGDEEFDKIL
+122 YGDDEFDKIL
-132 EQMRIKDNQATTL
+132 EQMRIKDDQTTTL
-145 PVTNQTTSV
+145 SVTNQKTLIN
-154 SVYDFEEELDEI
+154 VYDFEEELDEI
-166 TTPNPD
+166 TTPTPD
-172 YDSNFKAFTTNRL
+172 FDSNFKAFTTNRL

-190 FLSIKSVGTLDQDNE
+190 LLSIKSVGSLDQDNE

-222 STTSMGISPE
+222 STTSMGMSPE

-254 IPGTTRKLLFSKIRD
+254 IPGTTRKLIFSKIKD

-296 EDTASL
+296 EDTADL
-302 EELQLKVN
+302 EELQLKIN
-310 KEVDLGVKYFQFSK
+310 KEVNLGVKYFQFSK

-391 FDRSL
+391 FDQSL

-490 TYARWY
+490 TYTRWY
-496 TPGIAFSTVLAYLK
+496 TPGIAFSTVLAHLK
-510 LNQAEKARV
+510 LNQEEKARG
-519 ALRKAFEAHPYTA
+519 ALKKAFEAHPYTA
-532 YKLYQQIGLSND
+532 YKLYKQIGLSND
-544 SSISEASFKI
+544 LSLSEGSFKI
-554 DTEVEIST
+554 DTEVEIAT

-567 RCAIMWNDQSHRQ
+567 RCTIMWNDQSHRQ
-580 FLHDELQNLFSD
+580 FLHDELEKLFSD
-592 WKLQNTKNGVFS
+592 WKLQNSNNGVFS
-604 SILGTLGF
+604 SILGSFGF

-628 FAILSSE
+628 FAILSGE

-663 EEQPVLMG
+663 EEQTVLMG
-671 LLKKDEN
+671 LLKKDES

-686 VDQNLLGT
+686 VDQNLLGS
-694 IIQSRTAEE
+694 IIQSRTADE
-703 GNFDEIVRGLEL
+703 GNFDEIIRGLEL

>member
-1 MSSRALRRLERRKLE
+1 MSSRALRRLERQKLE
-16 NELSLSPEPERNG
+16 NELSISPEPERNG
-29 KDDSDFEDGLISKPK
+29 NDESDFDDSPISKPK
-44 VNAFAL
+44 ANAFAL
-50 LNDDNETEDEE
+50 LNDGDNETDDEENSDNDNKEDESTE
-61 DPDINSESDY
+61 QTRATPKQPN
-71 KGDEPTGNTHST
+71 EPP
-83 SGQHTKSSKKQKNKN
+83 KNKN

-107 TTTNKKNQQNKIVDE
+107 ATTNKKKQQNKIVDE
-122 YGDEEFDKIL
+122 YGDDEFDKIL
-132 EQMRIKDNQATTL
+132 EQMRIKDDQTTTVS
-145 PVTNQTTSV
+145 VTNQKTLIN
-154 SVYDFEEELDEI
+154 VYDFEEELDEI
-166 TTPNPD
+166 TTPTPD
-172 YDSNFKAFTTNRL
+172 FDSNFKAFTINRL

-190 FLSIKSVGTLDQDNE
+190 LLSIKSVGSLDQDNE

-222 STTSMGISPE
+222 STTSMGMSPE

-254 IPGTTRKLLFSKIRD
+254 IPGTTRKLIFSKIKD

-296 EDTASL
+296 EDTADL
-302 EELQLKVN
+302 EELQLKLN
-310 KEVDLGVKYFQFSK
+310 KEVNLGVKYFQFSK

-490 TYARWY
+490 TYTRWY
-496 TPGIAFSTVLAYLK
+496 TPGIAFSTVLAHLK
-510 LNQAEKARV
+510 LNQEEKARG
-519 ALRKAFEAHPYTA
+519 ALKKAFEAHPYTA
-532 YKLYQQIGLSND
+532 YKLYKQIGLSND
-544 SSISEASFKI
+544 LSLSEGSFKI
-554 DTEVEIST
+554 DTEVEIAT

-567 RCAIMWNDQSHRQ
+567 RCTIMWNDQSHRQ
-580 FLHDELQNLFSD
+580 FLHDELEKLFSD
-592 WKLQNTKNGVFS
+592 WKLQNSNNGVFS
-604 SILGTLGF
+604 SILGSFGF

-628 FAILSSE
+628 FAILSGE

-663 EEQPVLMG
+663 EEQTVLMG
-671 LLKKDEN
+671 LLKKDES

-686 VDQNLLGT
+686 VDQNLLGS
-694 IIQSRTAEE
+694 IIQSRTADE
-703 GNFDEIVRGLEL
+703 GNFDEIIRGLEL

>member
-1 MSSRALRRLERRKLE
+1 MSSRALRRLERQKLE
-16 NELSLSPEPERNG
+16 NELSISPEPERNG
-29 KDDSDFEDGLISKPK
+29 NDESDFDDSPISKPK
-44 VNAFAL
+44 ANAFAL
-50 LNDDNETEDEE
+50 LNDGDNETDDEENSDNDNKEDESTE
-61 DPDINSESDY
+61 QTRATPKQPN
-71 KGDEPTGNTHST
+71 EPP
-83 SGQHTKSSKKQKNKN
+83 KNKN

-107 TTTNKKNQQNKIVDE
+107 ATTNKKKQQNKIVDE
-122 YGDEEFDKIL
+122 YDDDEFDKIL
-132 EQMRIKDNQATTL
+132 EQMKIKDDQTTTL
-145 PVTNQTTSV
+145 SVTNQKTLIN
-154 SVYDFEEELDEI
+154 VYDFEEELDEI
-166 TTPNPD
+166 TTPTPD
-172 YDSNFKAFTTNRL
+172 FDSNFKAFTINRL

-190 FLSIKSVGTLDQDNE
+190 LLSIKSVGSLDQDNE

-222 STTSMGISPE
+222 STTSMGMSPE

-254 IPGTTRKLLFSKIRD
+254 IPGTTRKLIFSKIKD

-296 EDTASL
+296 EDTADL
-302 EELQLKVN
+302 EELQLKIN
-310 KEVDLGVKYFQFSK
+310 KEVNLGVKYFQFSK

-373 QGDNKSTSNAL
+373 QGDNKSASNAL

-490 TYARWY
+490 TYTRWY
-496 TPGIAFSTVLAYLK
+496 TPGIAFSTVLAHLK
-510 LNQAEKARV
+510 LNQEEKARG
-519 ALRKAFEAHPYTA
+519 ALKKAFEAHPYTA
-532 YKLYQQIGLSND
+532 YKLYKQIGLSND
-544 SSISEASFKI
+544 LSLSEGSFKI
-554 DTEVEIST
+554 DTEVEIAT

-567 RCAIMWNDQSHRQ
+567 RCTIMWNDQSHRQ
-580 FLHDELQNLFSD
+580 FLHDELEKLFSD
-592 WKLQNTKNGVFS
+592 WKLQNSNNGVFS
-604 SILGTLGF
+604 SILGSFGF

-628 FAILSSE
+628 FAILSGE

-663 EEQPVLMG
+663 EEQTVLMG
-671 LLKKDEN
+671 LLKKDES

-686 VDQNLLGT
+686 VDQNLLGS
-694 IIQSRTAEE
+694 IIQSRTADE
-703 GNFDEIVRGLEL
+703 GNFDEIIRGLEL

>member
-1 MSSRALRRLERRKLE
+1 MSSRALRRLERQKLE
-16 NELSLSPEPERNG
+16 NELSISPEPERNG
-29 KDDSDFEDGLISKPK
+29 NDESDFDDSPISKPK
-44 VNAFAL
+44 ANAFAL
-50 LNDDNETEDEE
+50 LNDGDNETDDEENSDNDNEEDESTE
-61 DPDINSESDY
+61 QTRSTPKQPN
-71 KGDEPTGNTHST
+71 EPP
-83 SGQHTKSSKKQKNKN
+83 KNKN

-107 TTTNKKNQQNKIVDE
+107 ATTNKKKQQNKIVDE
-122 YGDEEFDKIL
+122 YGDDEFDKIL
-132 EQMRIKDNQATTL
+132 EQMRIKDDQTTTVS
-145 PVTNQTTSV
+145 VTNQKTLIN
-154 SVYDFEEELDEI
+154 VYDFEEELDEI
-166 TTPNPD
+166 TTPTPD
-172 YDSNFKAFTTNRL
+172 FDSNFKAFTTNRL
-185 KQSLS
+185 KESLS
-190 FLSIKSVGTLDQDNE
+190 LLSIKSVGSLDQDNE

-212 LSMNTIEDAN
+212 LSINTIEDAN
-222 STTSMGISPE
+222 STTSMGMSPE

-254 IPGTTRKLLFSKIRD
+254 IPGTTRKLIFSKIKD

-296 EDTASL
+296 EDTADL
-302 EELQLKVN
+302 EELQLKIN
-310 KEVDLGVKYFQFSK
+310 KEVNLGVKYFQFSK

-373 QGDNKSTSNAL
+373 QGDNKSASNAL

-490 TYARWY
+490 TYTRWY
-496 TPGIAFSTVLAYLK
+496 TPGIAFSTVLAHLK
-510 LNQAEKARV
+510 LNQEEKAKG
-519 ALRKAFEAHPYTA
+519 ALKKAFEAHPYTA
-532 YKLYQQIGLSND
+532 YKLYKQIGLSND
-544 SSISEASFKI
+544 LSLSEGSFKI
-554 DTEVEIST
+554 DTEVEIAT

-567 RCAIMWNDQSHRQ
+567 RCTIMWNDQSHRQ
-580 FLHDELQNLFSD
+580 FLHDELEKLFSD
-592 WKLQNTKNGVFS
+592 WKLQNSNNGVFS
-604 SILGTLGF
+604 SILGSFGF

-628 FAILSSE
+628 FAILSGE

-663 EEQPVLMG
+663 EEQTVLMG
-671 LLKKDEN
+671 LLKKDES

-686 VDQNLLGT
+686 VDQNLLGS
-694 IIQSRTAEE
+694 IIQSRTADE
-703 GNFDEIVRGLEL
+703 GNFDEIIRGLEL

>member
-1 MSSRALRRLERRKLE
+1 MSSRALRRLERQKLE
-16 NELSLSPEPERNG
+16 NELSISPEPERNG
-29 KDDSDFEDGLISKPK
+29 NDESDFDDSPISKPK
-44 VNAFAL
+44 ANAFAL
-50 LNDDNETEDEE
+50 LNDGDNETDDEENSDNDNEEDESTE
-61 DPDINSESDY
+61 QTRSTPKQPN
-71 KGDEPTGNTHST
+71 EPP
-83 SGQHTKSSKKQKNKN
+83 KNKN

-107 TTTNKKNQQNKIVDE
+107 ATTNKKKQQNKIVDE
-122 YGDEEFDKIL
+122 YGDDEFDKIL
-132 EQMRIKDNQATTL
+132 EQMRIKDDQTTTVS
-145 PVTNQTTSV
+145 VTNQKTLIN
-154 SVYDFEEELDEI
+154 VYDFEEELDEI
-166 TTPNPD
+166 TTPTPD
-172 YDSNFKAFTTNRL
+172 FDSNFKAFTTNRL
-185 KQSLS
+185 KKSLS
-190 FLSIKSVGTLDQDNE
+190 LLSIKSVGSLDQDNE

-222 STTSMGISPE
+222 STTSMGMSPE

-254 IPGTTRKLLFSKIRD
+254 IPGTTRKLIFSKIKD

-296 EDTASL
+296 EDTADL
-302 EELQLKVN
+302 EELQLKLN
-310 KEVDLGVKYFQFSK
+310 KEVNLGVKYFQFSK

-490 TYARWY
+490 TYTRWY
-496 TPGIAFSTVLAYLK
+496 TPGIAFSTVLAHLK
-510 LNQAEKARV
+510 LNQEEKARG
-519 ALRKAFEAHPYTA
+519 ALKKAFEAHPYTA
-532 YKLYQQIGLSND
+532 YKLYKQIGLSND
-544 SSISEASFKI
+544 LSLSEGSFKI
-554 DTEVEIST
+554 DTEVEIAT

-567 RCAIMWNDQSHRQ
+567 RCTIMWNDQSHRQ
-580 FLHDELQNLFSD
+580 FLHDELEKLFSD
-592 WKLQNTKNGVFS
+592 WKLQNSNNGVFS
-604 SILGTLGF
+604 SILGSFGF

-628 FAILSSE
+628 FAILSGE

-663 EEQPVLMG
+663 EEQTVLMG
-671 LLKKDEN
+671 LLKKDES

-686 VDQNLLGT
+686 VDQNLLGS
-694 IIQSRTAEE
+694 IIQSRTADE
-703 GNFDEIVRGLEL
+703 GNFDEIIRGLEL

>member
-1 MSSRALRRLERRKLE
+1 MSSRALRRLERQKLE
-16 NELSLSPEPERNG
+16 NELSISPEPERNG
-29 KDDSDFEDGLISKPK
+29 NDESDFDDSPISKPK
-44 VNAFAL
+44 ANAFAL
-50 LNDDNETEDEE
+50 LNDGDNETDDEENSDNDNKEDESTE
-61 DPDINSESDY
+61 QTRATPKQPN
-71 KGDEPTGNTHST
+71 EPPKN
-83 SGQHTKSSKKQKNKN
+83 KNNKN

-107 TTTNKKNQQNKIVDE
+107 ATTNKKKQQNKIVDE
-122 YGDEEFDKIL
+122 YGDDEFDKIL
-132 EQMRIKDNQATTL
+132 EQMRIKDDQTTTVS
-145 PVTNQTTSV
+145 VTNQKTLIN
-154 SVYDFEEELDEI
+154 VYDFEEELDEI
-166 TTPNPD
+166 TTPTPD
-172 YDSNFKAFTTNRL
+172 FDSNFKAFTTNRL
-185 KQSLS
+185 KKSLS
-190 FLSIKSVGTLDQDNE
+190 LLSIKSVGSLDQDNE

-222 STTSMGISPE
+222 STTSMGMSPE

-254 IPGTTRKLLFSKIRD
+254 IPGTTRKLIFSKIKD

-296 EDTASL
+296 EDTADL
-302 EELQLKVN
+302 EELQLKIN
-310 KEVDLGVKYFQFSK
+310 KEVNLGVKYFQFSK

-490 TYARWY
+490 TYTRWY
-496 TPGIAFSTVLAYLK
+496 TPGIAFSTVLAHLK
-510 LNQAEKARV
+510 LNQEEKARG
-519 ALRKAFEAHPYTA
+519 ALKKAFEAHPYTA
-532 YKLYQQIGLSND
+532 YKLYKQIGLSND
-544 SSISEASFKI
+544 LSLSEGSFKI
-554 DTEVEIST
+554 DTEVEIAT

-567 RCAIMWNDQSHRQ
+567 RCTIMWNDQSHRQ
-580 FLHDELQNLFSD
+580 FLHDELEKLFSD
-592 WKLQNTKNGVFS
+592 WKLQNSNNGVFS
-604 SILGTLGF
+604 SILGSFGF

-628 FAILSSE
+628 FAILSGE

-663 EEQPVLMG
+663 EEQAVLTG
-671 LLKKDEN
+671 LLKKDES

-686 VDQNLLGT
+686 VDQNLLGS
-694 IIQSRTAEE
+694 IIQSRTADE
-703 GNFDEIVRGLEL
+703 GNFDEIIRGLEL

>member
-1 MSSRALRRLERRKLE
+1 MSSRALRRLERQKLE
-16 NELSLSPEPERNG
+16 NELSISPEPERNG
-29 KDDSDFEDGLISKPK
+29 NDESDFDDSPISKPK
-44 VNAFAL
+44 ANAFAL
-50 LNDDNETEDEE
+50 LNDGDNETDDEENSDNDNKEDESTE
-61 DPDINSESDY
+61 QTRATPKQPN
-71 KGDEPTGNTHST
+71 EPP
-83 SGQHTKSSKKQKNKN
+83 KNKN

-107 TTTNKKNQQNKIVDE
+107 ATTNKKKQQNKIVDE
-122 YGDEEFDKIL
+122 YGDDEFDKIL
-132 EQMRIKDNQATTL
+132 EQMKIKDDQTTTL
-145 PVTNQTTSV
+145 SVTNQKTLIN
-154 SVYDFEEELDEI
+154 VYDFEEELDEI
-166 TTPNPD
+166 TTPTPD
-172 YDSNFKAFTTNRL
+172 FDSNFKAFTINRL

-190 FLSIKSVGTLDQDNE
+190 LLSIKSVGSLDQDNE

-222 STTSMGISPE
+222 STTSMGMSPE

-254 IPGTTRKLLFSKIRD
+254 IPGTTRKLIFSKIKD

-296 EDTASL
+296 EDTADL
-302 EELQLKVN
+302 EELQLKIN
-310 KEVDLGVKYFQFSK
+310 KEVNLGVKYFQFSK

-373 QGDNKSTSNAL
+373 QGDNKSASNAL

-490 TYARWY
+490 TYTRWY
-496 TPGIAFSTVLAYLK
+496 TPGIAFSTVLAHLK
-510 LNQAEKARV
+510 LNQEEKARG
-519 ALRKAFEAHPYTA
+519 ALKKAFEAHPYTA
-532 YKLYQQIGLSND
+532 YKLYKQIGLSND
-544 SSISEASFKI
+544 LSLSEGSFKI
-554 DTEVEIST
+554 DTEVEIAT

-567 RCAIMWNDQSHRQ
+567 RCTIMWNDQSHRQ
-580 FLHDELQNLFSD
+580 FLHDELEKLFSD
-592 WKLQNTKNGVFS
+592 WKLQNSNNGVFS
-604 SILGTLGF
+604 SILGSFGF

-628 FAILSSE
+628 FAILSGE

-663 EEQPVLMG
+663 EEQTVLMG
-671 LLKKDEN
+671 LLKKDES

-686 VDQNLLGT
+686 VDQNLLGS
-694 IIQSRTAEE
+694 IIQSRTADE
-703 GNFDEIVRGLEL
+703 GNFDEIIRGLEL

>member
-1 MSSRALRRLERRKLE
+1 MSSRALRRLERQKLE
-16 NELSLSPEPERNG
+16 NELSISPEPERNG
-29 KDDSDFEDGLISKPK
+29 NDESDFDDSPISKPK
-44 VNAFAL
+44 ANAFAL
-50 LNDDNETEDEE
+50 LNDGDNETDDEENSDNDNKEDESTE
-61 DPDINSESDY
+61 QTRATPKQPN
-71 KGDEPTGNTHST
+71 EPP
-83 SGQHTKSSKKQKNKN
+83 KNKN

-107 TTTNKKNQQNKIVDE
+107 ATTNKKKQQNKIVDE
-122 YGDEEFDKIL
+122 YGDDEFDKIL
-132 EQMRIKDNQATTL
+132 EQMRIKDDQTTTVS
-145 PVTNQTTSV
+145 VTNQKTLIN
-154 SVYDFEEELDEI
+154 VYDFEEELDEI
-166 TTPNPD
+166 TTPTPD
-172 YDSNFKAFTTNRL
+172 FDSNFKAFTINRL

-190 FLSIKSVGTLDQDNE
+190 LLSIKSVGSLDQDNE

-222 STTSMGISPE
+222 STTSMGMSPE

-254 IPGTTRKLLFSKIRD
+254 IPGTTRKLIFSKIKD

-296 EDTASL
+296 EDTADL
-302 EELQLKVN
+302 EELQLKIN
-310 KEVDLGVKYFQFSK
+310 KEVNLGVKYFQFSK

-490 TYARWY
+490 TYTRWY
-496 TPGIAFSTVLAYLK
+496 TPGIAFSTVLAHLK
-510 LNQAEKARV
+510 LNQEEKARG
-519 ALRKAFEAHPYTA
+519 ALKKAFEAHPYTA
-532 YKLYQQIGLSND
+532 YKLYKQIGLSND
-544 SSISEASFKI
+544 LSLSEGSFKI
-554 DTEVEIST
+554 DTEVEIAT

-567 RCAIMWNDQSHRQ
+567 RCTIMWNDQSHRQ
-580 FLHDELQNLFSD
+580 FLHDELEKLFSD
-592 WKLQNTKNGVFS
+592 WKLQNSNNGVFS
-604 SILGTLGF
+604 SILGSFGF

-628 FAILSSE
+628 FAILSGE

-663 EEQPVLMG
+663 EEQTVLMG
-671 LLKKDEN
+671 LLKKDES

-686 VDQNLLGT
+686 VDQNLLGS
-694 IIQSRTAEE
+694 IIQSRTADE
-703 GNFDEIVRGLEL
+703 GNFDEIIRGLEL